1 MATVEPGIGS
11 AFDFF
16 FNAVHIYAVAVWS
29 SLEWSVS
36 RLHRTTKLT
45 QRM

>member
-16 FNAVHIYAVAVWS
+16 LMQCIFM
-29 SLEWSVS
+29 L
-36 RLHRTTKLT
+36 
-45 QRM
+45 